1 MYSVTLSACGNP
13 DHKENPYSNIVNGIA
28 VEKDIAVADS
38 IEECQRLVRNYIEDN
53 CLGAGNWTG
62 GRVFENGVR
71 VGYISYNGRYWKKGS
86 KYYLEQKVRLIDME
100 FRSAIIDEL
109 GCVMYWCDEL
119 QDEDQIECI
128 LNSHPEWSRKCI
140 EM

>member
-13 DHKENPYSNIVNGIA
+13 DHKEKPYSNVVNGIA

-38 IEECQRLVRNYIEDN
+38 IEECQRLVRNYIENN

-71 VGYISYNGRYWKKGS
+71 VGYISYNGRYWEKGS
-86 KYYLEQKVRLIDME
+86 KYYLE
-100 FRSAIIDEL
+100 
-109 GCVMYWCDEL
+109 
-119 QDEDQIECI
+119 
-128 LNSHPEWSRKCI
+128 
-140 EM
+140 

>member
-13 DHKENPYSNIVNGIA
+13 DHKENPYNNVVNGIA

-71 VGYISYNGRYWKKGS
+71 VGYISYNGRYWEKEHHQLNLVRKKKNIS
-86 KYYLEQKVRLIDME
+86 NFKLVLEQFRLKQSQEHESYYYVRMP
-100 FRSAIIDEL
+100 
-109 GCVMYWCDEL
+109 Y
-119 QDEDQIECI
+119 Q
-128 LNSHPEWSRKCI
+128 
-140 EM
+140 

>member
-1 MYSVTLSACGNP
+1 MSDEYIIEAHSKEEAEKLAREKFGSDYLIDDVIITEMEWLIMYSVTLSACGNP
-13 DHKENPYSNIVNGIA
+13 DHKENPYSNVVNGIA

-71 VGYISYNGRYWKKGS
+71 VGYISYNGRYWEKGS
-86 KYYLEQKVRLIDME
+86 KYYLE
-100 FRSAIIDEL
+100 
-109 GCVMYWCDEL
+109 
-119 QDEDQIECI
+119 
-128 LNSHPEWSRKCI
+128 
-140 EM
+140 